1 MPVTDDGDAGT
12 EAARAA
18 LPLTGGL
25 ARFLSSRGHAD
36 EAEDLVQDIFVLL
49 LSRGRAVDPGRPG
62 PFRSFLYAVAY
73 RLSANASRRRRRRRA
88 LPLAEAATQPAAEED
103 PERLALRRE
112 QVRRAAAAVDSL
124 PPLMRAALLLVAG
137 EGKSVREAAADLGV
151 SEAVVRAR
159 VCRGRRRLAALLK
172 EDR

>member
-18 LPLTGGL
+18 LPLAGGL

-36 EAEDLVQDIFVLL
+36 DAEDLVQDIFVLL
-49 LSRGRAVDPGRPG
+49 LSRGRAVDAGRPG

-73 RLSANASRRRRRRRA
+73 RLSANASRRRRSRRA
-88 LPLAEAATQPAAEED
+88 VSLAAAAHPATEED

-112 QVRRAAAAVDSL
+112 QVRRAAAALDSL
-124 PPLMRAALLLVAG
+124 PPLTRASLLLVAG
-137 EGKSVREAAADLGV
+137 EGKSAREAAADLGV
-151 SEAVVRAR
+151 SEEVVRAR
-159 VCRGRRRLAALLK
+159 VCRGRRRLTALLK